1 MGRDQLGRLSV
12 LQNILCHCFIE
23 ILKELLETKKQNNYC
38 CSNVFGHNF
47 MSYVLATLWV
57 VLPSALYLSTILLS
71 CDNYQAQRSNTLLVS
86 TAFLHM

>member
-23 ILKELLETKKQNNYC
+23 ILKELLETKKQNIYC

-47 MSYVLATLWV
+47 MSCSCHSLGRF
-57 VLPSALYLSTILLS
+57 ALCTVPFYYFVKL
-71 CDNYQAQRSNTLLVS
+71 
-86 TAFLHM
+86 